1 MKRIIL
7 FFGLIFLFACNQS
20 GNQATADRMMDMEES
35 SRAKMVS
42 EMDQDQPS
50 AQTQEMTSERKL
62 IRKAYLEMEV
72 NDYEKARE
80 EILSLV
86 ETNDGTIERSEDRSS
101 NYRKQSEMV
110 IRVLPEKLDGL
121 VESMAGLARNV
132 ERKAVETEDVSRQYI
147 DLETRLE
154 SKRAVIERYQQL
166 LQQAKNVSEVLE
178 VEENLRKVT
187 EEIESTEAQLRYLS
201 NQIGKSTLYL
211 TFYEPIERV
220 TSTGPSF
227 GKRIGNALKGGWQ
240 ALLSVI
246 VFFFEIWPFTILIAL
261 GIILF
266 VRRRRRKAKS

>member
-50 AQTQEMTSERKL
+50 AQPQEMTSERKL

>member
-1 MKRIIL
+1 MKRILIL
-7 FFGLIFLFACNQS
+7 FSLSLLLACNQS
-20 GNQATADRMMDMEES
+20 GEQFSNEAMMGMEET

-42 EMDQDQPS
+42 EMDQDQS
-50 AQTQEMTSERKL
+50 ASQAQDLTTERKL
-62 IRKAYLEMEV
+62 IRKAYLDMEV

-86 ETNDGTIERSEDRSS
+86 EANEGTIERSEDRSS
-101 NYRKQSEMV
+101 NYRKQTDMT
-110 IRVLPEKLDGL
+110 IRILPERLDTL
-121 VESMAGLARNV
+121 IEKIAGLARNV
-132 ERKAVETEDVSRQYI
+132 DRKAVETEDVTRQYI
-147 DLETRLE
+147 DLETRLA

-211 TFYEPIERV
+211 SFYEPIERV

-240 ALLSVI
+240 VLLNVI
-246 VFFFEIWPFTILIAL
+246 IFFFEIWPFTILIAV
-261 GIILF
+261 GVILI
-266 VRRRRRKAKS
+266 VRRRRRKMKS

>member
-1 MKRIIL
+1 MRTFIL
-7 FFGLIFLFACNQS
+7 FLLAGLLFACNQS
-20 GNQATADRMMDMEES
+20 GDQFSEES
-35 SRAKMVS
+35 MMQADDISRAKMVS
-42 EMDQDQPS
+42 EMDQDQPG
-50 AQTQEMTSERKL
+50 AQTQEMAADRKL

-72 NDYEKARE
+72 NDYENARK
-80 EILSLV
+80 EILTII
-86 ETNDGTIERSEDRSS
+86 EAAAGTVERSEDRSS
-101 NYRKQSEMV
+101 NYRKQTEMT

-121 VESMAGLARNV
+121 VEQIAGLARNV
-132 ERKAVETEDVSRQYI
+132 ERKAVETEDVTRQYI

-166 LQQAKNVSEVLE
+166 LQQAKNVSEILE

-201 NQIGKSTLYL
+201 NQVGKSTLYL
-211 TFYEPIERV
+211 TFYEPIERI

-240 ALLSVI
+240 VLLNVI
-246 VFFFEIWPFTILIAL
+246 VFFFEIWPFTLLIIV

-266 VRRRRRKAKS
+266 IRRRRRKAKS